1 MAIHKPSLTVT
12 EARRLAKINSAL
24 GEVDGGLPPAVF
36 PKKLELAPEPTPVAV
51 MQETISVSP
60 QLKSP
65 FSPATI
71 AEKPARPER
80 VEEPAPVQ
88 TGTAP
93 SAVRRTADKPSPKPS
108 TTPSSGPSPFPVAA
122 AYDYSALAEDKV
134 QVYVS
139 ALQPAPGVSA
149 MFDTLLINYPSRKA
163 LQMILRR
170 ALHDYDLGL
179 ESGEFL
185 KYAPG
190 YAINPATA
198 ESPIQTSRM
207 MPKKVL
213 ALARE
218 HFDPLGLETTRAFG
232 RKLATAALAAFFAR
246 HRN

>member
-24 GEVDGGLPPAVF
+24 GEVDGGLPPAIF
-36 PKKLELAPEPTPVAV
+36 PKKLEVTPEPKPVTV
-51 MQETISVSP
+51 KQETTTVSP

-65 FSPATI
+65 LSLVTT

-80 VEEPAPVQ
+80 VQ

-93 SAVRRTADKPSPKPS
+93 SAVRRTADKPSS
-108 TTPSSGPSPFPVAA
+108 RQSSGPSRFAITG
-122 AYDYSALAEDKV
+122 AYDCSPLAEDKV

-149 MFDTLLINYPSRKA
+149 MFDTLLTNYPSRKA
-163 LQMILRR
+163 LQMILRK
-170 ALHDYDLGL
+170 ALHDYDLSL

-190 YAINPATA
+190 YDINPATA

-207 MPKKVL
+207 MSKKVL

-218 HFDPLGLETTRAFG
+218 YFDPLGLESTRAFG

-246 HRN
+246 HRA

>member
-24 GEVDGGLPPAVF
+24 GEVDGDLTPAIF
-36 PKKLELAPEPTPVAV
+36 PEKLEVTPAPKPVRV
-51 MQETISVSP
+51 KQETTSASQ

-65 FSPATI
+65 FSFLTT
-71 AEKPARPER
+71 AEKPAKPER
-80 VEEPAPVQ
+80 VEGPAPVQ
-88 TGTAP
+88 TSTAP
-93 SAVRRTADKPSPKPS
+93 SEGSRTGDTPCPRRF
-108 TTPSSGPSPFPVAA
+108 SGPSPFAIVGASDCSP
-122 AYDYSALAEDKV
+122 LKEEKV

-139 ALQPAPGVSA
+139 ALHPAPGVSV
-149 MFDTLLINYPSRKA
+149 MFDALLANYPSRKA

-170 ALHDYDLGL
+170 ALHDYDLSL

-185 KYAPG
+185 KYEAG
-190 YAINPATA
+190 YKINPATA

-207 MPKKVL
+207 MPKKIL

-218 HFDPLGLETTRAFG
+218 HFDPLGLESTRAFG

-246 HRN
+246 HRP

>member
-24 GEVDGGLPPAVF
+24 GDVNGGLPPEIF
-36 PKKLELAPEPTPVAV
+36 PKKMEVTPKTNPVAAKE
-51 MQETISVSP
+51 ETASVSP

-65 FSPATI
+65 FSLSTTSG
-71 AEKPARPER
+71 KPAGPER
-80 VEEPAPVQ
+80 LKEPAPVQ
-88 TGTAP
+88 TGIAP
-93 SAVRRTADKPSPKPS
+93 SAVRSTADKTSS
-108 TTPSSGPSPFPVAA
+108 RRSSGPSPFAIA
-122 AYDYSALAEDKV
+122 GAYDYSPLVEDKV

-139 ALQPAPGVSA
+139 ALQPAPGVST
-149 MFDTLLINYPSRKA
+149 MFDTLLTNYPSRKA

-170 ALHDYDLGL
+170 ALHDYDLSL

-190 YAINPATA
+190 YDINPATA
-198 ESPIQTSRM
+198 ESPIQTSRI
-207 MPKKVL
+207 MPKKIL

-218 HFDPLGLETTRAFG
+218 HFDPLGLESTRAFG

-246 HRN
+246 HRP

>member
-24 GEVDGGLPPAVF
+24 GEVDGGLPPAIF
-36 PKKLELAPEPTPVAV
+36 PKKLEVTPEPTPVAV
-51 MQETISVSP
+51 KQETTSVSP

-65 FSPATI
+65 FSPATT
-71 AEKPARPER
+71 AEKSARPER
-80 VEEPAPVQ
+80 VKKPAPVQ
-88 TGTAP
+88 TGMAP
-93 SAVRRTADKPSPKPS
+93 STMRRTADRPSPKS
-108 TTPSSGPSPFPVAA
+108 SSGPSPFAVVA

-190 YAINPATA
+190 YDINPATA

-207 MPKKVL
+207 MPKAIL
-213 ALARE
+213 AVARA

>member
-24 GEVDGGLPPAVF
+24 GEVDGGLPQAVF
-36 PKKLELAPEPTPVAV
+36 PRKLGVPPATVK
-51 MQETISVSP
+51 QEISSVSP

-65 FSPATI
+65 SPPVAA
-71 AEKPARPER
+71 AENPAQPEKAK
-80 VEEPAPVQ
+80 EPAPVQ
-88 TGTAP
+88 TVAAP
-93 SAVRRTADKPSPKPS
+93 TVVPRTVRKASPLL
-108 TTPSSGPSPFPVAA
+108 VAA
-122 AYDYSALAEDKV
+122 AYDYSSPTVEKV

-139 ALQPAPGVSA
+139 ALQPATGVSA
-149 MFDTLLINYPSRKA
+149 MFDTLLNNYPSRKA

-185 KYAPG
+185 KYASG
-190 YAINPATA
+190 YDINPATV

-207 MPKKVL
+207 MPKKAL

-218 HFDPLGLETTRAFG
+218 HFDPLGLESTRAFG

-246 HRN
+246 HRH

>member
-24 GEVDGGLPPAVF
+24 TEVDGGLPPAVF
-36 PKKLELAPEPTPVAV
+36 PKKLEAPPEPTPATVK
-51 MQETISVSP
+51 QEASPVSP
-60 QLKSP
+60 GLKSP
-65 FSPATI
+65 APPVTT
-71 AEKPARPER
+71 AEKPAPPEK
-80 VEEPAPVQ
+80 VKEPAPVQ
-88 TGTAP
+88 TDAASTVTP
-93 SAVRRTADKPSPKPS
+93 RTIRKPPPLV
-108 TTPSSGPSPFPVAA
+108 VAA
-122 AYDYSALAEDKV
+122 AYDYSAFTVEKV

-149 MFDTLLINYPSRKA
+149 MFDTLLSNYPSRKA

-170 ALHDYDLGL
+170 ALHEYDLAL

-185 KYAPG
+185 KYASG
-190 YAINPATA
+190 YDINLAVV

-207 MPKKVL
+207 MPKKAL

-218 HFDPLGLETTRAFG
+218 HFDPLGLESTRAFG

-246 HRN
+246 HRH

>member
-36 PKKLELAPEPTPVAV
+36 PKKLELAPEP
-51 MQETISVSP
+51 
-60 QLKSP
+60 
-65 FSPATI
+65 
-71 AEKPARPER
+71 
-80 VEEPAPVQ
+80 APVQ

-108 TTPSSGPSPFPVAA
+108 TTPSSFPVAA

-246 HRN
+246 HRNQTMETAKKV

>member
-24 GEVDGGLPPAVF
+24 GEVDGGLPPAIF
-36 PKKLELAPEPTPVAV
+36 PKKVEVTPEPKPVTV
-51 MQETISVSP
+51 KQETTSVSP

-65 FSPATI
+65 FSLVTTAEQPAG
-71 AEKPARPER
+71 PER
-80 VEEPAPVQ
+80 LKEPAPVQ
-88 TGTAP
+88 TGMAL
-93 SAVRRTADKPSPKPS
+93 SAVRRTADKPSPRR
-108 TTPSSGPSPFPVAA
+108 SSGPSPFAIA
-122 AYDYSALAEDKV
+122 GAYAYSPLAEDKV

-149 MFDTLLINYPSRKA
+149 MFDTLLTNYSSRKA

-170 ALHDYDLGL
+170 ALHDYDLSL
-179 ESGEFL
+179 ENGEFL

-190 YAINPATA
+190 YDINPATA

-218 HFDPLGLETTRAFG
+218 HFDPLGLESTRAFG

-246 HRN
+246 HRP